1 MMVSNPTYERRE
13 KQKQNHKDRRP
24 NQVQFISKKNFHKEK
39 ATKFE
44 HKQSNK
50 LFKIKASKQGGNH
63 CLLRNPKN
71 KGEPIVLNIY
81 IYIYIKNK

>member
-1 MMVSNPTYERRE
+1 MVSNPTYERRE

-44 HKQSNK
+44 HKQ
-50 LFKIKASKQGGNH
+50 KQ
-63 CLLRNPKN
+63 
-71 KGEPIVLNIY
+71 
-81 IYIYIKNK
+81 